1 MKILKLSFKNLNSLY
16 GEWSID
22 FTDPN
27 YLGNGIFAL
36 TGPTGA
42 GKSTILD
49 AICLALYGI
58 TPRLGRITQSENEL
72 MSRQTGDCFAEVL
85 FESQKGRFICYWSQ
99 NRAHN
104 RPTGRLQSPKHEIF
118 DAITNDLIEHKLSLT
133 SAVIEEK
140 TGMDFERFTRSV
152 LLAQGGFD
160 SFLKADEDDKSK
172 LLEQLTG
179 SKIYTDISISVFE
192 RNKLEKSNLDILKA
206 EISGIELLSQEQE
219 QQIQLKLVEDKK
231 EEKSLND
238 RNQETNKA
246 VIWLERIEQLQ
257 KEIEAL
263 AVEEKELQT
272 KLVDFKPQREKL
284 ELANKAS
291 SVEVTYSNLTNLRQ
305 QQTADQTSK
314 TALEAEIPTL
324 KESAEQQVKLF
335 TKAKEQTESAKQEKE
350 NSAELI
356 KQVRSLDQTI
366 SEHHKKIADKERSRK
381 ASAAQI
387 KANDE
392 KLKVEEKKKQE
403 KSDRFKLI
411 EKYLT
416 EHKADEWLVG
426 NLAGV
431 EQQLSSL
438 DKMKQEL
445 QQQERKVAEFRKEQA
460 RVVENLNK
468 LTEQE
473 KKQKEELA
481 KASERLQQVKDSLE
495 KLLAGKLLREYR
507 DKRDSLRDKR
517 AFIEIIKGL
526 EEQRKSLQAGEPCP
540 LCGSKAHPYAENNV
554 PEQTELDKEINAL
567 TDKIAKA
574 EKKEE
579 SIKKYE
585 QEERA
590 LKEALNDAEK
600 AKTKAEG
607 DQKAIE
613 KSLEDLKLSSTK
625 ANSDYSELQTN
636 IKQKL
641 QSLTIEI
648 KVPLVS
654 GELLKA
660 LNSRLD
666 KWNSQQKLKSE
677 LEKEITEIQSTIKSL
692 EAVIADQ
699 TSNLKT
705 MQGELE
711 KLTEEGKSIAE
722 KRSKLY
728 GTKDPDIEEKRLQK
742 AINEAE
748 KSEKSNRDKSVE
760 LQLNLTRANDRL
772 EALKSSIQERKT
784 KLMQSEEEFLF
795 KIKERGF
802 SAEEQFKSA
811 LLAHEERELLDLE
824 AKKLD
829 NSKLQIDARQTDR
842 TKSLNEEKAKKISD
856 KPKEELVAQ
865 AKADADSLEELRAT
879 IAKSTH
885 ELADNTKAKARI
897 QEKQEDIEAQ
907 KRECERWEKLSKLI
921 GSGDGK
927 RYRNFAQGL
936 TFELMVIQA
945 NIQLEKMTDRYLLIR
960 DEEKPLEL
968 NVVDNYQAGEIRS
981 TKNLSGGESF
991 IVSLALA
998 LGLSKMASKKVRVDS
1013 LFLDEGFGSLDEN
1026 ALDTALESLSG
1037 LQQDG
1042 KLIGI
1047 ISHVSALKDRIGTQ
1061 ISIVPLSGGKSSIEG
1076 PGCSRVER
1084 VK

>member
-1 MKILKLSFKNLNSLY
+1 MKILELRFKNLNSLY
-16 GEWSID
+16 GEWLID
-22 FTDPN
+22 FTDHN
-27 YLGNGIFAL
+27 YLSSGIFAL

-72 MSRQTGDCFAEVL
+72 MSRQTGDCYAEVL
-85 FESQKGRFICYWSQ
+85 FESQKGRFICHWSQ
-99 NRAHN
+99 KRAYN
-104 RPTGRLQSPKHEIF
+104 RPTGRLQSPKHEIS
-118 DAITNDLIEHKLSLT
+118 DAKTEKVIESKLSLT
-133 SAVIEEK
+133 GTVIEKK

-179 SKIYTDISISVFE
+179 SKTYTDISISVFE
-192 RNKLEKSNLDILKA
+192 RNKLEKSNLEILKA
-206 EISGIELLSQEQE
+206 EISGIVLLGQEQE
-219 QQIQLKLVEDKK
+219 QEIQLKLVEDKK

-246 VIWLERIEQLQ
+246 VIWLESIGQLQ
-257 KEIEAL
+257 KEIDAL
-263 AVEEKELQT
+263 DVEEKDLQT

-284 ELANKAS
+284 ELARKAS

-305 QQTADQTSK
+305 QQRNEQASQA
-314 TALEAEIPTL
+314 ALEAEIPTL
-324 KESAEQQVKLF
+324 KESAEEQAKLF
-335 TKAKEQTESAKQEKE
+335 AKAEEQTKSAKQEKE

-366 SEHHKKIADKERSRK
+366 SEHDKKIVNKERSCK
-381 ASAAQI
+381 ESSAQI
-387 KANDE
+387 KDNDE
-392 KLKVEEKKKQE
+392 NLKIEEKKKLE
-403 KSDRFKLI
+403 KSAKLKLI
-411 EKYLT
+411 EKYLA

-438 DKMKQEL
+438 NKMEQEL
-445 QQQERKVAEFRKEQA
+445 KQQDRKVDESREKQA
-460 RVVENLNK
+460 KVVKNLNK

-473 KKQKEELA
+473 EMQKEELA
-481 KASERLQQVKDSLE
+481 KASGRLQEVKDSLE

-507 DKRDSLRDKR
+507 GKRDSLLKERY
-517 AFIEIIKGL
+517 FIQKIELL
-526 EEQRKSLQAGEPCP
+526 EAERKSLQAGEPCP
-540 LCGSKAHPYAENNV
+540 LCGSKTHPYAENNV
-554 PEQTELDKEINAL
+554 PELTDLDKEIKAL
-567 TDKIAKA
+567 ADKIAKA

-579 SIKKYE
+579 SIKKHE
-585 QEERA
+585 QEEKG

-600 AKTKAEG
+600 AKTRAESE
-607 DQKAIE
+607 QKTIE
-613 KSLEDLKLSSTK
+613 KSLEDLKLSSAK
-625 ANSDYSELQTN
+625 LNSDYSELQAN
-636 IKQKL
+636 ILEKL
-641 QSLTIEI
+641 QPLTIEI
-648 KVPLVS
+648 KIPLVS
-654 GELLKA
+654 VDLLQS
-660 LNSRLD
+660 LNSRLK
-666 KWNSQQKLKSE
+666 KWSSQQKQKSE
-677 LEKEITEIQSTIKSL
+677 LEKEIAEIQSTIKSL

-705 MQGELE
+705 MQAELG
-711 KLTEEGKSIAE
+711 KLVEEGKSMAE

-728 GTKDPDIEEKRLQK
+728 GTKDPDNEDKLLQQ

-748 KSEKSNRDKSVE
+748 KSEKVNRDKSAE
-760 LQLNLTRANDRL
+760 LQLNLTRANDKL
-772 EALKSSIQERKT
+772 EALKLSIQERKT
-784 KLMQSEEEFLF
+784 KLIQSEKEFLL

-802 SAEEQFKSA
+802 SEEEQFKSA

-829 NSKLQIDARQTDR
+829 NSKIQIDARQTDR
-842 TKSLNEEKAKKISD
+842 TKRLNEEKDKKITD

-865 AKADADSLEELRAT
+865 AKADADSLEKLRAT

-907 KRECERWEKLSKLI
+907 KRECDRWEKLSKLI

-927 RYRNFAQGL
+927 KYRNFAQGL
-936 TFELMVIQA
+936 TFELMIIQA

-960 DEEKPLEL
+960 DKEKPLEL

-1013 LFLDEGFGSLDEN
+1013 LFLDEGFGSLDED
-1026 ALDTALESLSG
+1026 ALEIALESLSG

-1061 ISIVPLSGGKSSIEG
+1061 ISIVPLSGGKSAVEG